1 MNTFALALLAA
12 ALAGPLAGAAQPA
25 TAPANAP
32 CCTPLAADK
41 PLTARSLY
49 HAEAT
54 FTSDAGRAT
63 TLAEFR
69 GRPVVVAM
77 IFTQC
82 SYACPL
88 IVTDLLALQ
97 ARLPDKLRRDT
108 AFVLVSFDTARDTP
122 AALARYRAAR
132 ALDGNWTLLRGD
144 GHAVR
149 ELAALLG
156 VKYQPEP
163 GGGFA
168 HSNLFTLLN
177 REGEVAHQRNGLKG
191 GLDEASTALAALPR

>member
-1 MNTFALALLAA
+1 MNTFALSLLAA
-12 ALAGPLAGAAQPA
+12 ALAAPLTPTQPA
-25 TAPANAP
+25 TAPGSAP
-32 CCTPLAADK
+32 CCTPLAADR

-49 HAEAT
+49 HADAT

-63 TLAEFR
+63 MLAQFR

-97 ARLPDKLRRDT
+97 ARLPEKLRRDT

-122 AALARYRAAR
+122 AALARYRTAR
-132 ALDGNWTLLRGD
+132 ALDGNWTLLHGND
-144 GHAVR
+144 HAVR

-177 REGEVAHQRNGLKG
+177 REGEVAHRRNGLKG
-191 GLDEASTALAALPR
+191 GLDEALVALTALSP